1 MDDDAAF
8 FGLVVEAGEPEEFE
22 GLWPDHEPAWRA
34 FAAVSGQWRTQALS
48 SLGGAAMIWL
58 GLDYTAARAGLEMA
72 GIDITPDL
80 WAEVRIIEAAA
91 AEELNRRVG

>member
-1 MDDDAAF
+1 M
-8 FGLVVEAGEPEEFE
+8 GLVIEIDADEFE
-22 GLWPDHEPAWRA
+22 GLWPDHAPAWRA
-34 FAAVSGQWRTQALS
+34 FCAVSGQWRTQALS
-48 SLGGAAMIWL
+48 SLGGATLFWI
-58 GLDYTAARAGLEMA
+58 GLDYAAARVGLEMA

>member
-8 FGLVVEAGEPEEFE
+8 FGLKVEKADPQEFD
-22 GLWPDHEPAWRA
+22 GLWPDHAPAWRA

-48 SLGGAAMIWL
+48 SLGGAALIWL
-58 GLDYTAARAGLEMA
+58 GLDYAAARAGLDLA
-72 GIDITPDL
+72 GIEITPEL